1 MGWSCFSSCRRQRAQ
16 EDAGDTNHV
25 TDLQSVPSTTTSSFR
40 RLELSVSSLVS
51 KGRCDAKYERLER
64 LGEGKTGR
72 VFRVRARQT
81 PRYEAAAKVI
91 RREYLSTANRQ
102 AALKQELSIVQR
114 ARHPNLLRVFDVFDE
129 PEQVVIVTE
138 RALGGEVLDVLC
150 SSPSWT
156 EMDVMFIVREL
167 LTVLAFLHSQGIT
180 HRDVKPE
187 NVLCR
192 TTSLR
197 DGIVLIDFGLA
208 HKGRVGAATMTGMN
222 GTCHFM
228 APEMFGKES
237 RYGSAV
243 DVWALG
249 VVAFVLLFGRYPFDA
264 RFMSQVEDKIVAGHY
279 EFPSEMLH
287 EIVAGHYEFPSEMLH
302 EVSPEAI
309 KFIEALLTVSPNGR
323 PTAEQALRH
332 PWFQLDLPEL
342 DTDHFSR
349 LEHYGNEVLEALDS
363 QPLVSLLSY
372 NARKDIREA
381 VDASFKAA
389 KETKSAAEVAKCV
402 EALQKAVHARLKE
415 AFKAEAPPS
424 SLSLDDHS
432 VAHAK
437 DIVEKGIAAGSTA
450 ASMMSAAAA
459 ANGGGVA
466 SGSLVAV
473 CQSVGAVGLELP
485 VVAGVVLGG
494 AAIGGTIAGIAYLSR
509 RNKSQDKGK

>member
-167 LTVLAFLHSQGIT
+167 LTVLAFLHSHGIT

-287 EIVAGHYEFPSEMLH
+287 E
-302 EVSPEAI
+302 VSPEAI
-309 KFIEALLTVSPNGR
+309 KFIEALLT
-323 PTAEQALRH
+323 
-332 PWFQLDLPEL
+332 
-342 DTDHFSR
+342 
-349 LEHYGNEVLEALDS
+349 
-363 QPLVSLLSY
+363 PLVSLLSY

-402 EALQKAVHARLKE
+402 EALQKAPLLSLLSYNARKELREAVDASFKAAKETKSAAEVAKCVEALQKAVHAKLKE
-415 AFKAEAPPS
+415 AFKADAPPS

-437 DIVEKGIAAGSTA
+437 DIVEKMRDRVQREPFLSHV
-450 ASMMSAAAA
+450 SE
-459 ANGGGVA
+459 NGRLQLQQLA
-466 SGSLVAV
+466 HDTLIKLDRS
-473 CQSVGAVGLELP
+473 
-485 VVAGVVLGG
+485 
-494 AAIGGTIAGIAYLSR
+494 
-509 RNKSQDKGK
+509 KSPPPLQC